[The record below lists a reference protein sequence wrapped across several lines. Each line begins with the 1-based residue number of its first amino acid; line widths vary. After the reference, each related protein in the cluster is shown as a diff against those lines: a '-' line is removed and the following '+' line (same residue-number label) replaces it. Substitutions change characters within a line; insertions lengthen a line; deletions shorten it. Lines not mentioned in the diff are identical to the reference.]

1 MKFFKNKTINLVLI
15 IILAVIVGWA
25 VWKIMQPKPAYATID
40 QFYAKL
46 NEFSAKA
53 DDDKF
58 FSSVYMDEN
67 SWILKYKIPEINNA
81 GIFVHNEYIVNI
93 SPTIARQL
101 NGSVTEQI
109 NAAMKYNEA
118 SNLVTELK
126 KTGESLGFINEGKF
140 KPSLWQQILSF
151 IPLLFSFAL
160 PILLIVFYYKM
171 LKGSSWGGMGG
182 FFGPQN
188 NSQAV
193 KVMSDKRFSDIAGN
207 KEVKEEVMELVD
219 YLKNPGKYEAAGARI
234 PKGILLGGPPGTG
247 KTLLAKATAGEA
259 NVPFFF
265 ISASNFVELYVGMG
279 AKRVRELFKEA
290 RKEAPAIIFID
301 ELDAV
306 GRSRGSGIG
315 GGNDEREQT
324 LNQLLVEM
332 DGMTDNSGILVIA
345 ATNRTDVLDPALQRP
360 GRFDRTITVNYP
372 DIKEREEILK
382 LHARGKRVDGTI
394 DFKNIAKRT
403 PGFSGAQLEN
413 VINEASILSV
423 RENTK
428 VITATQIDEAIDR
441 VMSGPAKK
449 HRTITEQER
458 TMVAYHEA
466 GHAVVGIKLPGGNK
480 VQKIT
485 IIPRG
490 NAGGYNLMLPENEK
504 YNATKSE
511 LLATIASFMGGR
523 AAEEIMY
530 GAPEIST
537 GAANDI
543 EKATK
548 IARRMVTEFGMSSL
562 GPIQY
567 EENSANPFL
576 GRDYAKNMSFSH
588 QVGHEI
594 DLEVRK
600 IISEAYEKAVE
611 IINSN
616 KELLELIKDSL
627 LENET
632 IVAEEIEYIAKNM
645 KLPVRDEVSEKKS
658 KDLDLDELIE
668 SVSNKENETDL
679 KDKQSQ
685 DDLNNSDNKEK

>member
-1 MKFFKNKTINLVLI
+1 MQFLKRKNLVVFLI
-15 IILAVIVGWA
+15 FLLVGLL
-25 VWKIMQPKPAYATID
+25 V
-40 QFYAKL
+40 
-46 NEFSAKA
+46 
-53 DDDKF
+53 
-58 FSSVYMDEN
+58 
-67 SWILKYKIPEINNA
+67 WILWSNIGNQVKIISLSDFEKKLAEYYINESDNKFISKFTISETEWVLRFQEIEKNA
-81 GIFVHNEYIVNI
+81 RGGFFVQNYLVNI
-93 SPTIARQL
+93 SPTIANKINGGIALFPESQL
-101 NGSVTEQI
+101 TYFEVI
-109 NAAMKYNEA
+109 KKAMITDDSEILNFIKNNRIE
-118 SNLVTELK
+118 
-126 KTGESLGFINEGKF
+126 TGYESAGIPQ
-140 KPSLWQQILSF
+140 PSLFSRIFGF
-151 IPLLFSFAL
+151 IPLLVSVGF
-160 PILLIVFYYKM
+160 PLLLLYFLYRSTR
-171 LKGSSWGGMGG
+171 GSGNGGGIFGG
-182 FFGPQN
+182 PN
-188 NSQAV
+188 LNSQAT
-193 KVMSDKRFSDIAGN
+193 KITSDKKFSDIAGN
-207 KEVKEEVMELVD
+207 REVKEEVMELVD
-219 YLKNPGKYEAAGARI
+219 YLKDPKRYEAAGARI

-247 KTLLAKATAGEA
+247 KTLIAKATAGEA

-332 DGMTDNSGILVIA
+332 DGIVDNSGILVIA

-360 GRFDRTITVNYP
+360 GRFDRTITVGYP
-372 DIKEREEILK
+372 DVREREEILR
-382 LHARGKRVDGTI
+382 LHARGKRVQSSI

-423 RENTK
+423 REKTE
-428 VITATQIDEAIDR
+428 VITSVQIDEAIDR

-449 HRTITEQER
+449 HRTITEEER
-458 TMVAYHEA
+458 IMVAYHEA
-466 GHAVVGIKLPGGNK
+466 GHAVVGIKIPGGNK

-490 NAGGYNLMLPENEK
+490 NAGGYNLMLPEQEK

-523 AAEEIMY
+523 VAEELIY
-530 GAPEIST
+530 GEKEIST

-567 EENSANPFL
+567 EENTGSPFL

-588 QVGHEI
+588 KVGHEI

-600 IISEAYEKAVE
+600 IISEAYEQAKNV
-611 IINSN
+611 ISNN
-616 KELLELIKDSL
+616 KELLELIKESL

-632 IVAEEIEYIAKNM
+632 IVAEEIEYIAKHM
-645 KLPVRDEVSEKKS
+645 KLPVR
-658 KDLDLDELIE
+658 
-668 SVSNKENETDL
+668 KENEEIVNSKEIDINKLIEEEVAET
-679 KDKQSQ
+679 KDS
-685 DDLNNSDNKEK
+685 LEK